1 MNATSS
7 RSHCIF
13 TIKLHQKETRPGS
26 NNNFSKINLVDLA
39 GSERASR
46 TGAEGST
53 LKEGANINK
62 SLSALGNVINA
73 LSSAANGN
81 KKVFIPYRNSKLTRV
96 LQESLGGNALTT
108 MMAAISPAK
117 TNCEETLSTLNY
129 AARAKTIKLNA
140 SKNAE
145 SDQMSKLEE
154 EVEMLRAKLA
164 EAESAKIEIDT
175 SRYQSQ
181 IEEMER
187 FMKQTWEDKERD
199 TQRHEE
205 ERRALEQEALRIS
218 ELANAEHQ
226 RRLKLLE
233 DNCDLELTLQE
244 LMSLGGEAFGAW
256 QSQIRDLLEKEQKV
270 TTQCRAVAVC
280 KDAALHDVETWM
292 ERAHAEEADSAGDRM
307 LLSQAERKVAS
318 MSRELEALTTA
329 ERQLELALAEFL
341 PLLHQAAAK
350 ARLVEDPEEQKDAKL
365 NEQEQILNLM
375 VRQLD
380 SHRVTVWTKIA
391 EDHRQ
396 LGNFAEKIQGFLKS
410 SQMEEKDRAA
420 LTKEFQHETVS
431 AGGTAV
437 APGREACVA
446 QGSPLGLASEQLSK
460 EQIKA
465 TSNQKASSSA
475 RLLGGVQKAS
485 SAYGGWTPNADQ
497 KGEYLQ
503 LDLGSTILC
512 GLSIQGRRP
521 ISGSFEQTGP
531 LLERLLEPSDPR
543 PPPRLYKRPPVRLIH
558 DVFIVAHTRYHA
570 LDPGQPD
577 FAANHLEYDY
587 LAKADRQVKVE
598 FFDLLLSRLK
608 QAIER
613 LSWKVP
619 PLKLTASDILGGKN
633 TAESNRML
641 QLLCYLALYKKME
654 SEEDIAGI
662 FKLEE
667 QWVTKFTLS
676 SSPDGKSWAPMC
688 TEGEKPKVRVFE
700 GPSDGAQVRYHSLWA
715 PQLAPVRFLR
725 VTPTEWHCHP
735 GLRLEVF
742 GFTEG
747 KASGALVEP
756 QGRLDVVRR
765 QASLMQRCL
774 AAASAWAMEKWRK
787 LQQEEEEKSLQALA
801 AKSEVDK
808 QLQDAL
814 KQIKKLRKENQE
826 MEKQMAQAEQKLV
839 DADAE
844 KLRLEVER
852 EKADVQVKAL
862 EEKLASSSENAS
874 EATGKV
880 KELEEKGEEMIHTVE
895 DLQQQLGVLTEERD
909 CARAREEELFDLIN
923 EKEEQLMDTNQ
934 GYVNLTDQLNDMREE
949 LEEKIDEQ
957 AQLMEAL
964 GERNQLLMD
973 ETLKLR
979 EELSQAKNRPP
990 EVRPVPQVDVP
1001 NLLQSLGA
1009 AAMCPFGSREGA
1021 WAQWLP
1027 KLHGGVEDGL
1037 QVCGTAVAR
1046 HDMSLE
1052 DREPYQEQARM
1063 HRFESLTNGLASCSS
1078 YFIDKCLL

>member
-1 MNATSS
+1 MT
-7 RSHCIF
+7 
-13 TIKLHQKETRPGS
+13 P
-26 NNNFSKINLVDLA
+26 
-39 GSERASR
+39 
-46 TGAEGST
+46 
-53 LKEGANINK
+53 
-62 SLSALGNVINA
+62 
-73 LSSAANGN
+73 
-81 KKVFIPYRNSKLTRV
+81 KVR
-96 LQESLGGNALTT
+96 
-108 MMAAISPAK
+108 
-117 TNCEETLSTLNY
+117 
-129 AARAKTIKLNA
+129 
-140 SKNAE
+140 
-145 SDQMSKLEE
+145 
-154 EVEMLRAKLA
+154 
-164 EAESAKIEIDT
+164 
-175 SRYQSQ
+175 
-181 IEEMER
+181 
-187 FMKQTWEDKERD
+187 
-199 TQRHEE
+199 
-205 ERRALEQEALRIS
+205 
-218 ELANAEHQ
+218 
-226 RRLKLLE
+226 
-233 DNCDLELTLQE
+233 
-244 LMSLGGEAFGAW
+244 
-256 QSQIRDLLEKEQKV
+256 
-270 TTQCRAVAVC
+270 
-280 KDAALHDVETWM
+280 
-292 ERAHAEEADSAGDRM
+292 
-307 LLSQAERKVAS
+307 
-318 MSRELEALTTA
+318 
-329 ERQLELALAEFL
+329 
-341 PLLHQAAAK
+341 
-350 ARLVEDPEEQKDAKL
+350 
-365 NEQEQILNLM
+365 
-375 VRQLD
+375 
-380 SHRVTVWTKIA
+380 
-391 EDHRQ
+391 
-396 LGNFAEKIQGFLKS
+396 
-410 SQMEEKDRAA
+410 MEEKDRAA
-420 LTKEFQHETVS
+420 LTKEIWAENAGEFQHETVS

-521 ISGSFEQTGP
+521 VSGSFEQTGP

-700 GPSDGAQVRYHSLWA
+700 GPSDGAQA

-787 LQQEEEEKSLQALA
+787 LQQEEEEKSPSEWQASA
-801 AKSEVDK
+801 CAFEGD
-808 QLQDAL
+808 
-814 KQIKKLRKENQE
+814 RRG
-826 MEKQMAQAEQKLV
+826 AEQKLV

-880 KELEEKGEEMIHTVE
+880 KELEESARH

-934 GYVNLTDQLNDMREE
+934 GYVNLTDQLNDPRRSEWWCAAAFCTAVRSPK

-1009 AAMCPFGSREGA
+1009 AAMCKGMPSDGSDNS
-1021 WAQWLP
+1021 
-1027 KLHGGVEDGL
+1027 VE
-1037 QVCGTAVAR
+1037 
-1046 HDMSLE
+1046 E
-1052 DREPYQEQARM
+1052 
-1063 HRFESLTNGLASCSS
+1063 
-1078 YFIDKCLL
+1078 